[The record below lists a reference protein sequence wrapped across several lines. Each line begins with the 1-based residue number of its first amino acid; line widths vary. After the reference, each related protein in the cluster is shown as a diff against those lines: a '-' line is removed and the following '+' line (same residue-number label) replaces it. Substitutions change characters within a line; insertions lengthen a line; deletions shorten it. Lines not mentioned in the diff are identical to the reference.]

1 MDLSSTLAR
10 DCSQFYSLPNQGRS
24 SSHSSS
30 SSNSATLSSSGSYSS
45 YRHHHD
51 LIRLRRTVADR
62 KRLLT
67 KVIEGL
73 GQHGMVGHDDDG
85 GDDDFDDNG
94 YDDFDDDC
102 EDDNV
107 QI

>member
-1 MDLSSTLAR
+1 M
-10 DCSQFYSLPNQGRS
+10 
-24 SSHSSS
+24 
-30 SSNSATLSSSGSYSS
+30 
-45 YRHHHD
+45 
-51 LIRLRRTVADR
+51 ADR

-85 GDDDFDDNG
+85 DDDGDDDFDDD
-94 YDDFDDDC
+94 Y

-107 QI
+107 QK